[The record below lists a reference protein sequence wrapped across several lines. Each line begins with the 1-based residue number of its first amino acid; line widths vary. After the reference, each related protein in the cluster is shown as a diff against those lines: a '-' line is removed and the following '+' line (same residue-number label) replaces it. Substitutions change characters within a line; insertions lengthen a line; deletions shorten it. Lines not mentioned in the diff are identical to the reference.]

1 MNTFSRQNRN
11 YINFFQEIVAGVKKG
26 FTFALPI
33 TTRSWKMKSRK
44 FLRETTAWNNQP
56 LWATY
61 RSPSSL
67 KDWSQNIK
75 QRISPVQIYLT
86 EKKQSETFKINLL
99 WRVWSWLRMNASGRL
114 NTCKSYGIR
123 GSNTLVRVA
132 HGCVTRM
139 QSTLNWGIAPRNRD

>member
-1 MNTFSRQNRN
+1 MNTFRIFNKNIQ
-11 YINFFQEIVAGVKKG
+11 NFFTEIVAGVKKV

-33 TTRSWKMKSRK
+33 TIRSWNTRGRK
-44 FLRETTAWNNQP
+44 VIRKHKIEIISLR
-56 LWATY
+56 ATY
-61 RSPSSL
+61 RLPSSL

-75 QRISPVQIYLT
+75 QRISPVQIYLA

-139 QSTLNWGIAPRNRD
+139 QPTYNWGIASRKGD

>member
-1 MNTFSRQNRN
+1 MFWCFSKNN
-11 YINFFQEIVAGVKKG
+11 INFFMQIVARVKNV
-26 FTFALPI
+26 FTFALP
-33 TTRSWKMKSRK
+33 TTTTYSQKWTECQKRGTKKSN
-44 FLRETTAWNNQP
+44 EQP
-56 LWATY
+56 AMAKN
-61 RSPSSL
+61 SIPSSL

-75 QRISPVQIYLT
+75 QRISPVQIYLA

-139 QSTLNWGIAPRNRD
+139 QPTYNRDITLRNWG